1 MKKTITNESYSS
13 PKIELLA
20 LACEQAVMSGSIQSV
35 GGADNEQFV
44 NGGEYTGG
52 WM

>member
-1 MKKTITNESYSS
+1 MKTSTNESYSS
-13 PKIELLA
+13 PRIELLA
-20 LACEQAVMSGSIQSV
+20 LACEQAVMAGSAASMGEV
-35 GGADNEQFV
+35 SNEQFV